1 MHPARF
7 RNFVSRTIVGASL
20 VLGAL
25 PAFAFVV
32 DIPHPAPVVDLTGTL
47 TGVQEAALQDKIA
60 NIDAQTGAQ
69 VEILM
74 VPSTGE
80 ETAQSYS
87 WRVAETWRPG
97 HGQSKGIVVVIA
109 KNDHASFIQVGTGL
123 DSIITSELAH
133 NIAHNAMTPSFKAHD
148 FYGGL
153 DHGLDSL
160 GSLIAA
166 NTMPVSN
173 QASPVVDEPSVPA
186 QHFQPSVQPVPVMTP
201 SVEVITSRNAL
212 KETAASTLY
221 AGLVFVVVALIFW
234 AGYRIVFGGSAR
246 KSQRTSTTTIAS
258 TTRSSLGTTSKSV
271 SQVTG
276 RVSSDAQSANSASA
290 TSTGS
295 ASRTGHDALFGK
307 DFDHRKARP
316 SPAVQSAP
324 SRPARSQPVSSVS
337 SSTSRSRTSSTS
349 SSSRNNDD
357 DFARG
362 YATGSLLSSSRDDDS
377 RRSPSSDSDTSNDT
391 SYSTDSFS
399 GSGGGDSWSD

>member
-1 MHPARF
+1 VT
-7 RNFVSRTIVGASL
+7 VSVALS
-20 VLGAL
+20 AL
-25 PAFAFVV
+25 PAFAFV
-32 DIPHPAPVVDLTGTL
+32 DIPHPAPVVDMTGTL
-47 TGVQEAALQDKIA
+47 TGAQEAALQDKIA
-60 NIDAQTGAQ
+60 HIDAQTGAQ
-69 VEILM
+69 IEILLI
-74 VPSTGE
+74 PSTGE

-87 WRVAETWRPG
+87 WRVAEAWRPG
-97 HGQSKGIVVVIA
+97 HGQSKGIVVVLA

-123 DSIITSELAH
+123 ESIVTSELAH

-153 DHGLDSL
+153 DHGLDSI

-166 NTMPVSN
+166 NTVPVSN
-173 QASPVVDEPSVPA
+173 QASPGAEEPSA
-186 QHFQPSVQPVPVMTP
+186 SAEHIRASVQPVPVLTP
-201 SVEVITSRNAL
+201 SVEVTTSRDAL
-212 KETAASTLY
+212 NESGLSAVYT
-221 AGLVFVVVALIFW
+221 GLVFVAAALICW
-234 AGYRIVFGGSAR
+234 AAYRIVFGGSSRNSRQA
-246 KSQRTSTTTIAS
+246 SSTTFS
-258 TTRSSLGTTSKSV
+258 TTSRSSLGTTSKSV

-362 YATGSLLSSSRDDDS
+362 YVTGSLLSSSRDDDS